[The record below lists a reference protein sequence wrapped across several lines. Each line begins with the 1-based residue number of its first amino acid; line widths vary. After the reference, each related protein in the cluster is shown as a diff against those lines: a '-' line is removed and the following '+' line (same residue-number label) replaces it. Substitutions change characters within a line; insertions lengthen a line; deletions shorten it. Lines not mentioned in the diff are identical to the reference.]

1 LPNLNYSKGNP
12 LTPKEVTSVY
22 ILPGERIDFVIYANQ
37 NIDNYWIRVK
47 GEADCGGTFMFQT
60 AILKYEN
67 SPPGL
72 PSTEVTYE
80 NAGPATRNKLIFN
93 PFNQEINAANKN
105 EFLGVDDVRSSEHD
119 YFSSSLTRKLS
130 GKEIDKKFYLSL
142 DMNLVKNTV
151 VYDDLTWSNVKND
164 VKPWA
169 SPQINK

>member
-1 LPNLNYSKGNP
+1 MFKNFKYFIGNP
-12 LTPKEVTSVY
+12 LKPKDVGSLY
-22 ILPGERIDFVIYANQ
+22 IIPGERIDFVINANQ

-47 GEADCGGTFMFQT
+47 GAADCSETSIFQT
-60 AILKYEN
+60 AILKYEK

-72 PSTEVTYE
+72 PKTEVNYE
-80 NAGPATRNKLIFN
+80 NAGPVTPNKLIFN
-93 PFNQEINAANKN
+93 PFNQEINEANKN
-105 EFLGVDDVRSSEHD
+105 EFLGVDDVRSSEDD

-130 GKEIDKKFYLSL
+130 GMVNKKFYFSF